1 MHTMLRRLPARALT
15 LAAVPALALSLSVV
29 VPYDVS
35 APLWARVALAKKSDE
50 VYGVHYSYERQS
62 SERGGEQR
70 ARYVLM
76 PRSVMIPKDKY
87 GDFKERMRA
96 LFDALKANKSGSY
109 GKAAFAAEGEVVF
122 VFLDPEKEVNAPFII
137 AEAVYT
143 FTEAGA
149 KGVSFRKIPKY
160 EGRDY
165 TKSDIRYPAY
175 QLVLPYWEGLPP
187 AQTAGALLSLSDG
200 TLITPSTLAA
210 QLRGSDPKLVEELK
224 ASLSSG
230 DLDAAEAV
238 VAAVELMRAEGVSVK
253 GISAGLLPMLSL
265 ASAELRTLALRGLD
279 GVDEPEVNTTLRKL
293 MDSDDEEEALRA
305 KAAALLSKAKD
316 PNFSEAAQ
324 FYALR
329 AKDPAVVITAAEG
342 LARAKS
348 KEATPE
354 LLKALKREEPAVRAA
369 ALKSLFERKAQR
381 ELVAALGGELPLATK
396 VEVAEALCAD
406 RDLKVQESALEH
418 LVRQPD
424 GAAAARAARSLVG
437 VKGLKSAYALLTEA
451 LRHPEGVARV
461 AAAEAVASLGG
472 ASALKA
478 LSEAN
483 IDDPES
489 GDAVHDAM
497 RAVYAKEKEAFVS
510 KEAQQQSAASLRSAA
525 AGALGVHYRAAKGP
539 AQKKLFE
546 LIKRLASDSE
556 AWVRGEAARSL
567 GDVGGAEA
575 QAELLKLT
583 QDGAVEVQ
591 RLVSLALRAFPEA
604 VGREYLQARLADAA
618 PEGGKGDVKLAVN
631 ALDTLGLL
639 VSVES
644 LASITPARFLEH
656 ADARVRRAAV
666 GALAALAPS
675 LTGKARDGVVPKL
688 EPRLKDSD
696 EEVTLRAA
704 RGLGEIPTGDAE
716 FHLNANMQSGGQALS
731 LAVVAALIKHN
742 SKGAAESLA
751 SAMDLED
758 AKVREAA
765 YRASSAMTHEEARAE
780 LKRRLT
786 RRLEREQD
794 AGLKG
799 LIEAQLKGL

>member
-1 MHTMLRRLPARALT
+1 MPTQTLRRLPARALT
-15 LAAVPALALSLSVV
+15 LAALPALALSLSVV
-29 VPYDVS
+29 APHDLR
-35 APLWARVALAKKSDE
+35 APLAPRAALAKKGDE
-50 VYGVHYSYERQS
+50 VYAVHYSYERQS
-62 SERGGEQR
+62 TPRGDEQR

-76 PRSVMIPKDKY
+76 PRPVLIPKDKHA
-87 GDFKERMRA
+87 DFKERARA

-109 GKAAFAAEGEVVF
+109 GKTAFNAEGGVVF

-143 FTEAGA
+143 FMEAGA
-149 KGVSFRKIPKY
+149 QHVRFRQIPKY

-165 TKSDIRYPAY
+165 TKADVRFPAY

-187 AQTAGALLSLSDG
+187 AQAPGALLSLSDG
-200 TLITPSTLAA
+200 TLITPSALRA
-210 QLRGSDPKLVEELK
+210 QLTASDPKLVEELK

-230 DLDAAEAV
+230 DLDAAGAV
-238 VAAVELMRAEGVSVK
+238 VGALELLRAEGAPVK
-253 GISAGLLPMLSL
+253 GVAAGLLPMLSL
-265 ASAELRTLALRGLD
+265 ASAELRALALRGLE
-279 GVDEPEVNTTLRKL
+279 GLDEPEVNAALRRL
-293 MDSDDEEEALRA
+293 MDSADEEEALRA
-305 KAAALLSKAKD
+305 KAAGLLSRAKD
-316 PNFSEAAQ
+316 PNFAEAAQ

-329 AKDPAVVITAAEG
+329 AQDPAVVVAAAEG

-354 LLKALKREEPAVRAA
+354 LLRALARAERPVRAA
-369 ALKSLFERKAQR
+369 VVKSLLERKAQR
-381 ELVAALGGELPLATK
+381 DLVAALSGELPLATK

-406 RDLKVQESALEH
+406 RDAKVQESALEH

-424 GAAAARAARSLVG
+424 GAAAARAAGVIVG
-437 VKGLKSAYALLTEA
+437 LKGLKGAYALLTEA
-451 LRHPEGVARV
+451 LRHPAAAARV
-461 AAAEAVASLGG
+461 AAAEALAQLGG

-478 LSEAN
+478 LAEAKA
-483 IDDPES
+483 DDPES
-489 GDAVHDAM
+489 GDAAHDAL
-497 RAVYAKEKEAFVS
+497 RAVYANEKEAVAV
-510 KEAQQQSAASLRSAA
+510 KDAQQQPSLALRSAA
-525 AGALGVHYRAAKGP
+525 AGALGRHWRAAKGP
-539 AQKKLFE
+539 AQKKLLE
-546 LIKRLASDSE
+546 QITRLAADGE

-567 GDVGGAEA
+567 GDVGTPEA

-591 RLVSLALRAFPEA
+591 RLVSLALRAFPES
-604 VGREYLQARLADAA
+604 VGRAYLNARLA
-618 PEGGKGDVKLAVN
+618 EGAVEDVKVYVN
-631 ALDTLGLL
+631 ALDSLGLL
-639 VSVES
+639 LSVES
-644 LASITPARFLEH
+644 LSSITPPRLLEH

-675 LTGKARDGVVPKL
+675 LTGKPRDGVVPKL

-704 RGLGEIPTGDAE
+704 RGLGAIPTADAE

-731 LAVVAALIKHN
+731 LAVVAALVQHN

-765 YRASSAMTHEEARAE
+765 YRASSGMTSAEARAE
-780 LKRRLT
+780 LKARLA
-786 RRLEREQD
+786 RRLEREPD
-794 AGLKG
+794 AALKA
-799 LIEAQLKGL
+799 LIEEQLRGL